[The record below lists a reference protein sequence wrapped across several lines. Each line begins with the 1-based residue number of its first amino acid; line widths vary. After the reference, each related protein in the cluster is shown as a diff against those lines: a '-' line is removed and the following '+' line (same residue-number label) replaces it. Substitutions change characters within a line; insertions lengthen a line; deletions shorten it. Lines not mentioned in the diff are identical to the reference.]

1 MAQWRSLD
9 EHVDVLVLILVRH
22 RMGLPFL
29 LRLMESRVLEKFHHL
44 SGPPSS
50 YGVGKYPVS
59 SGSANS
65 SIGPTTAWIAEAFSA
80 VLHTVTPMRP
90 FGARTRCASLA
101 TVSGLVKIWKPNR
114 LTARS
119 NVSSGKSIVSASITR
134 NSTFGIRRL
143 CAPSFAARIISS
155 ERS

>member
-80 VLHTVTPMRP
+80 VLHTATPMRP
-90 FGARTRCASLA
+90 LGARTRSVSFA

-119 NVSSGKSIVSASITR
+119 NVSSGKSILSAAITR
-134 NSTFGIRRL
+134 NSAFGSRRT
-143 CAPSFAARIISS
+143 FAASACS
-155 ERS
+155 ATMCS